1 MARSTSH
8 ARARTLAD
16 YGHQL
21 GLSDDAILDT
31 LCIALEL
38 AGPGVGGRYLG
49 PSHPITDDTE
59 CAVALELLRTRA
71 QGSGTFSIG

>member
-1 MARSTSH
+1 MPRSLST

-38 AGPGVGGRYLG
+38 AGPAVGGRYLG
-49 PSHPITDDTE
+49 PNHPITDDPDM
-59 CAVALELLRTRA
+59 LR
-71 QGSGTFSIG
+71 SIIEVVKAIF